1 MPVLPSGNKPLPVVK
16 LVDNFDASWDYVA
29 NDDASFTFKTNLD
42 APRYRVVRAEL
53 GNAGSPSSWPDV
65 IPQHAKD
72 LLQSAVALQGDEL
85 VVRWATG

>member
-42 APRYRVVRAEL
+42 APRYRVVRAKL

>member
-1 MPVLPSGNKPLPVVK
+1 MLLPGNKPLPVVK
-16 LVDNFDASWDYVA
+16 LVDNFDASWDLVA
-29 NDDASFTFKTNLD
+29 NDGEAFTFKTNLD

-53 GNAGSPSSWPDV
+53 SKAGSPSSWPDV

-85 VVRWATG
+85 VIRCAN